1 MATATVYDWGKEK
14 SGTVELPDE
23 VFGVPWRS
31 DIVQSVVK
39 WQLSAR
45 RSGTH
50 KAKTRADVS
59 GGGKKPYKQKGT
71 GNARRGSQRSPLIR
85 GGAVIFGP
93 SPRDYEFTLPK
104 KVKKL
109 GLRIT
114 LSRLLKDGNIFILKS
129 LESKNGK
136 TNEVAKKLKKF
147 GVEKAVLI
155 GVESDAMMSRAA
167 RNLADFKYYSSA
179 GLNVYDLLKYEKLI
193 MSKDAVESVITRC
206 TVGGAK

>member
-1 MATATVYDWGKEK
+1 MATATVYGWEKDK

-23 VFGVPWRS
+23 VFGVPWRA
-31 DIVQSVVK
+31 DIVQSVIK
-39 WQLSAR
+39 WQLATR

-50 KAKTRADVS
+50 NAKTRADVS

-93 SPRDYEFTLPK
+93 SPRDYEFALPK
-104 KVKKL
+104 KVKKF
-109 GLRIT
+109 GLRIA
-114 LSRLLKDGNIFILKS
+114 LSRLLKDGNLFVVKS
-129 LESKNGK
+129 LDSKSGK
-136 TNEVAKKLKKF
+136 TSEIAKNLKKF

-155 GVESDAMMSRAA
+155 SGEVDLMMGRAA
-167 RNLADFKYYSSA
+167 RNLPNFRYYSSA

-193 MSKDAVESVITRC
+193 MSKDAVDSIVKRC
-206 TVGGAK
+206 TVGGVK